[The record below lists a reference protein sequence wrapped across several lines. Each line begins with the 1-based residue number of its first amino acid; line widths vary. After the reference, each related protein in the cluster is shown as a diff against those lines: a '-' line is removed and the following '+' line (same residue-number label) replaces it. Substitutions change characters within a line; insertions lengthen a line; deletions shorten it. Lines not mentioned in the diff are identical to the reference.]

1 MGGAVQV
8 PHFISQL
15 QKFLINFRFI
25 SIHVYSNQ
33 RPEYKNQPKLAN
45 LIDNHVDIIVI
56 HVQSTGWIILDA
68 AIVVIVL
75 NRRQSVLHH
84 DDVIT
89 AQRPGVFHHDDVI
102 TAQRPGVFHHDDV
115 ITAQRPGV
123 LHLDDV
129 IRAHRQGAFR
139 YDDVIRA
146 QRLANGEAANQRGR
160 NLLAQLFKTKLN

>member
-75 NRRQSVLHH
+75 NRRQGVL
-84 DDVIT
+84 
-89 AQRPGVFHHDDVI
+89 HHDDVI